1 MVPELLVHEVERK
14 RMLSDGQ
21 YGSRRRRS
29 PMNVVAIMVVSAHVV
44 WIQGNIAALLLMD
57 LRAALPNV
65 GRGRL
70 FH

>member
-1 MVPELLVHEVERK
+1 
-14 RMLSDGQ
+14 
-21 YGSRRRRS
+21 
-29 PMNVVAIMVVSAHVV
+29 MNVVAIMVVSAHVV